1 MPRIYLDFSGM
12 KQLEA
17 DCLQAASHVERL
29 NDSFASSVRGLDWEI
44 RMAEDIER
52 TGLALEERLRCET
65 DALRKYE
72 QFLLRASEQYKELD
86 AFDQKQD
93 LPHTT
98 GPDPFT
104 GLWGAGGTM
113 GSRSGRQ
120 KERKDPIQS
129 MIEAMMEWL
138 SKMMPHN
145 LTPVLKDELSYAYA
159 LEQFLRGNLK
169 GATGAQDLADLT
181 DASTDLWKGYYDYL
195 KDHGGGGFFFTTPGS
210 HVADGVNI
218 TGDALSAASS
228 FYGAVDT
235 IRNSDMGIAGQAGEL
250 IDAGSNMGDLIESL
264 ADLHNPA
271 SDAVYSPTKF
281 YTTIYES
288 YADAIGQA
296 LKSYE
301 NYSADGT
308 WDLGDSGA
316 TGIETGVA
324 GLYKMAEC
332 LTFGLVSEDTTGVSA
347 ADISNSL
354 ETWAG
359 GVGQEAGQYILN
371 NPDLYQKYQDSGGL
385 GKFMLTMYA
394 CIKS

>member
-1 MPRIYLDFSGM
+1 
-12 KQLEA
+12 
-17 DCLQAASHVERL
+17 
-29 NDSFASSVRGLDWEI
+29 
-44 RMAEDIER
+44 
-52 TGLALEERLRCET
+52 
-65 DALRKYE
+65 
-72 QFLLRASEQYKELD
+72 
-86 AFDQKQD
+86 
-93 LPHTT
+93 
-98 GPDPFT
+98 
-104 GLWGAGGTM
+104 M
-113 GSRSGRQ
+113 GSRSGHE

-129 MIEAMMEWL
+129 IIEALIERL
-138 SKMMPHN
+138 SQMMPHY
-145 LTPVLKDELSYAYA
+145 LVPVLKDSLAYANA
-159 LEQFLRGNLK
+159 LEQFLRGDLK

-181 DASTDLWKGYYDYL
+181 DASTDLWKGYYNYL

-210 HVADGVNI
+210 NVADGVNI

-250 IDAGSNMGDLIESL
+250 IDAGSDMGDLIGSL
-264 ADLHNPA
+264 ADLRNPA
-271 SDAVYSPTKF
+271 SDAVYTPTKF
-281 YTTIYES
+281 YTTIYEG

-296 LKSYE
+296 LKSYDK
-301 NYSADGT
+301 YSSDGT

-332 LTFGLVSEDTTGVSA
+332 LTFGLVSEDTIGVSA

-354 ETWAG
+354 ESWAG
-359 GVGQEAGQYILN
+359 GVGKEAGQYILN
-371 NPDLYQKYQDSGGL
+371 NPDLYQKYQDSGDL